1 MKKYLKAK
9 MNEETSKRMEIGA
22 PASGTA
28 CSIDYELRA
37 VPEAG
42 APGAV
47 QPAILNPPFPILALA
62 VSMQ

>member
-22 PASGTA
+22 RPSGWGFSTFVRGGWPP
-28 CSIDYELRA
+28 LR
-37 VPEAG
+37 
-42 APGAV
+42 GAV

>member
-28 CSIDYELRA
+28 CSNFVPCRRPALR
-37 VPEAG
+37 E
-42 APGAV
+42 AV
-47 QPAILNPPFPILALA
+47 QPAILNPPSSIVAFKIE
-62 VSMQ
+62 M

>member
-1 MKKYLKAK
+1 MKTFLKAK

-28 CSIDYELRA
+28 CSNFVPCRRPALR
-37 VPEAG
+37 
-42 APGAV
+42 GAV

>member
-1 MKKYLKAK
+1 MKTFLKAK

-42 APGAV
+42 APGGSATCYP
-47 QPAILNPPFPILALA
+47 QSSILHRRF
-62 VSMQ
+62 